1 MAPPP
6 ALPRP
11 PAASR
16 LLIAGGRLIDPS
28 QGIDGAYD
36 LLIEDGRVAEVVP
49 RGGGAG
55 TERRAGGSLIDERR
69 AGGGAGGEAGG
80 GGAGAGGAGGG
91 GAGAGARREGR
102 GGGRRVGPA
111 GREVEWLDAAG
122 LVVSP
127 GLIDMHVHL
136 REPGQEYKET
146 VATGTMAA
154 AAGGFTAVACMAN
167 TEPVN
172 DNRSVTEHILVE
184 ARRHGF
190 ARVHP
195 IGAVS
200 KRLEGEELA
209 EIGEMVR
216 AGAVAVSDDGRPVMN
231 AELMRR
237 ALLFAQHF
245 DVPVIQHAEDL
256 HLSGAGVMHEG
267 EWSTRLGLAGIPGS
281 AEDVMVARDLLLLED
296 TGGRYHVA
304 HLSTARSLEMVR
316 QARRRGLPVTCE
328 VTPHH
333 LVLTDEEVS
342 RSGYSTQC
350 KMKPPLRSEDDRRA
364 LLAGLADGTVDA
376 IASDHA
382 PHHADEKDVEFDLA
396 PFGILGLETTLG
408 LCLDRLVRP
417 GLIGLPRLV
426 ELLST
431 GPARVLK
438 LAGGTLR
445 PGSPADVTLFDP
457 EGAVTIEAASFLSRS
472 RNTPFDGWRLRGRPV
487 ATLLGGRRVEL
498 PRPRPA
504 GTAGAGG

>member
-1 MAPPP
+1 M
-6 ALPRP
+6 
-11 PAASR
+11 AASAAGGGGARSGEAPGR
-16 LLIAGGRLIDPS
+16 LRIENGRLIDPA
-28 QGIDGAYD
+28 QGLDGAYD
-36 LLIEDGRVAEVVP
+36 LLIEDGVVAEV
-49 RGGGAG
+49 A
-55 TERRAGGSLIDERR
+55 ERDERPPGR
-69 AGGGAGGEAGG
+69 QRRDRRERGEARESRESRQGGEA
-80 GGAGAGGAGGG
+80 A
-91 GAGAGARREGR
+91 
-102 GGGRRVGPA
+102 V
-111 GREVEWLDAAG
+111 LDATG
-122 LVVSP
+122 LVVAP

-172 DNRSVTEHILVE
+172 DNRSVTEHILSE
-184 ARRHGF
+184 ARRHGY

-200 KRLEGEELA
+200 KQLAGEELA

-245 DVPVIQHAEDL
+245 AVPVIQHAEDL
-256 HLSGAGVMHEG
+256 NLSGKGVMHEG

-304 HLSTARSLEMVR
+304 HLSTARSLELVR
-316 QARRRGLPVTCE
+316 RARRQGLPVTCE

-333 LVLTDEEVS
+333 LVLTDEEVA
-342 RSGYSTQC
+342 RTVFSTQC
-350 KMKPPLRSEDDRRA
+350 KMKPPLRSERDRRA
-364 LLAGLADGTVDA
+364 LLAGLADGTVDV

-417 GLIGLPRLV
+417 GVISLSRLV

-431 GPARVLK
+431 GPARVLG
-438 LAGGTLR
+438 LPGGTLR
-445 PGSPADVTLFDP
+445 AGSPADVTLFDP
-457 EGAVTIEAASFLSRS
+457 EGEATIAAAAFFSRS
-472 RNTPFDGWRLRGRPV
+472 RNTPFDGWTLRGRPV

-498 PRPRPA
+498 PRRA
-504 GTAGAGG
+504 AR

>member
-1 MAPPP
+1 MA
-6 ALPRP
+6 ATTTT
-11 PAASR
+11 AAAGPGAPSGR
-16 LLIAGGRLIDPS
+16 LLIANGRLIDPS
-28 QGIDGAYD
+28 QGLDGAHD
-36 LLIEDGRVAEVVP
+36 LLIEDGVVAAVLD
-49 RGGGAG
+49 RGEGPDAG
-55 TERRAGGSLIDERR
+55 ERRERGERPGGSEHRERR
-69 AGGGAGGEAGG
+69 EDSE
-80 GGAGAGGAGGG
+80 
-91 GAGAGARREGR
+91 RRDLA
-102 GGGRRVGPA
+102 V
-111 GREVEWLDAAG
+111 LDASG
-122 LVVSP
+122 LVVAP

-172 DNRSVTEHILVE
+172 DNRSVTEHILAE
-184 ARRHGF
+184 ARRHGY

-200 KRLEGEELA
+200 KQLAGLELA
-209 EIGEMVR
+209 EIGEMIR

-237 ALLFAQHF
+237 ALLYARHF

-256 HLSGAGVMHEG
+256 DLSGKGVMHEG
-267 EWSTRLGLAGIPGS
+267 EWSTRLGLAGIPGA

-304 HLSTARSLEMVR
+304 HLSTARSLELVR
-316 QARRRGLPVTCE
+316 RARRQELPVTCE

-333 LVLTDEEVS
+333 LVLTDEEVA
-342 RSGYSTQC
+342 RTVFSTQC
-350 KMKPPLRSEDDRRA
+350 KMKPPLRSERDRQA

-417 GLIGLPRLV
+417 GVVSLSRLV

-431 GPARVLK
+431 GPARVLR
-438 LAGGTLR
+438 LPGGTLR
-445 PGSPADVTLFDP
+445 PGSLADVTLFDP
-457 EGAVTIEAASFLSRS
+457 EGEVTVAAGAFLSRS
-472 RNTPFDGWRLRGRPV
+472 RNTPFDGWKLKGRPV
-487 ATLLGGRRVEL
+487 ATLVGGRRIEV
-498 PRPRPA
+498 PRRAAPLHPA
-504 GTAGAGG
+504 G